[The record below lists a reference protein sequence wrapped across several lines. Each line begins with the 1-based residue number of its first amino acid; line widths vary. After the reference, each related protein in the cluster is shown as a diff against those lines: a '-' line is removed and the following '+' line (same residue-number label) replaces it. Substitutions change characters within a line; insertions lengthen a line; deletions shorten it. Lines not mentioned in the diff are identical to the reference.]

1 MKTQAVF
8 FDKDGTLLDFDALW
22 AAVSENAIKEILSC
36 VGMLDINVDEVL
48 EALGVHNGVTD
59 ISSVLS
65 YGTYAQISESIRVFL
80 AKKGCTVKSNEIVA
94 ITDNAYK
101 NASDKGEVLPACK
114 DICGVLQKIKDKGIK
129 TALVTTDGKL
139 MTDKCIDK
147 LKIRQYFDRIYTA
160 DGEYPPKPNSHCIND
175 FCDEYGINKSC
186 AVMVGDTLTDVEFAK
201 NGGIRMI
208 GVAKGER
215 NTNILRRYT
224 DIVVSDI
231 SCVVDLI

>member
-22 AAVSENAIKEILSC
+22 AAVSENAVKEILSR
-36 VGMLDINVDEVL
+36 VGMLDIDVDEVL
-48 EALGVHNGVTD
+48 EALGTHNGITD
-59 ISSVLS
+59 INSVLS
-65 YGTYAQISESIRVFL
+65 YGTYAQISESIRMFL
-80 AKKGCTVKSNEIVA
+80 IEKGCTVKSDELIA

-114 DICGVLQKIKDKGIK
+114 DICGVLQRIKDKGIK
-129 TALVTTDGKL
+129 TALVTTDSKF

-147 LKIRQYFDRIYTA
+147 LKIRQYFDKIYTA
-160 DGEYPPKPNSHCIND
+160 DGEYPPKPNPYCIND
-175 FCDEYGINKSC
+175 FCDEYGIDKSC
-186 AVMVGDTLTDVEFAK
+186 AVMVGDTLTDAEFAQ

-215 NTNILRRYT
+215 NTNILRVYT

-231 SCVVDLI
+231 SYVPKLI